1 LLIDNQLLPYFG
13 KREAGMMAMENKMLK
28 QLNSVLEECRLY
40 QCRLYEFAD
49 RQIDLDDVVKN
60 YATFAP
66 VLAKLK

>member
-1 LLIDNQLLPYFG
+1 
-13 KREAGMMAMENKMLK
+13 MAMENKMLK

-40 QCRLYEFAD
+40 QFRLYEFAD
-49 RQIDLDDVVKN
+49 SQIDLDDVVKN